1 MTEAGRRRRL
11 VARTAITLLALAAA
25 TGARASC
32 TANVS
37 GNHIFAL
44 TGDSCPFASGTYA
57 PTVAIPGTPPQ
68 PIVGLYANGGSITA
82 GEDATAVTVNATAA
96 SASYGLYATNG
107 GTIGPLDVAGV
118 TTAASSSPAV
128 YATGAG
134 STITLTLLPTTSP
147 AVVTISTTGIDSAG
161 VLATSGGSVFITGGP
176 TSEEEP
182 TAASVTTTN
191 DGSAG
196 LNAFSGSISATGITI
211 TTMGG
216 LDLIDVPSDGVEVS
230 NSGATV
236 TLTDDTIVTSGDGAV
251 GEFAQTSGMAT
262 LSGTATVTTTGDCDS
277 GFCAYGLNAA

>member
-57 PTVAIPGTPPQ
+57 PTVLAPGSSPPA
-68 PIVGLYANGGSITA
+68 IVGLFANGGSITA

-96 SASYGLYATNG
+96 SASYGLNAING

-134 STITLTLLPTTSP
+134 STITLTLLPPTSP
-147 AVVTISTTGIDSAG
+147 AVVTIVTMGIDSAG
-161 VLATSGGSVFITGGP
+161 VLATSGGSVFLTG
-176 TSEEEP
+176 SR
-182 TAASVTTTN
+182 
-191 DGSAG
+191 
-196 LNAFSGSISATGITI
+196 
-211 TTMGG
+211 
-216 LDLIDVPSDGVEVS
+216 LDRRRP
-230 NSGATV
+230 A
-236 TLTDDTIVTSGDGAV
+236 
-251 GEFAQTSGMAT
+251 
-262 LSGTATVTTTGDCDS
+262 
-277 GFCAYGLNAA
+277 